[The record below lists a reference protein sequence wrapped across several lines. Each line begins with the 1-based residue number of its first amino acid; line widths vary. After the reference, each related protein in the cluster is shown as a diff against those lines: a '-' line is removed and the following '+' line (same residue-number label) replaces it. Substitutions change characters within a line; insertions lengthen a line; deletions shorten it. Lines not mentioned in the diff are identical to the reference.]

1 MCSKESFDYKHII
14 EGFTPTL
21 PADHLSIFS
30 ALLFKK
36 FYGYASYV
44 NGFQITTIVV
54 QRLVTKAF
62 TVSGPFGSVV
72 IQEMP
77 PPSLYYCTGVNVCF
91 PGCSWFLFEQ
101 SGWAFVLTFK
111 SLEVELLL
119 QSFGL
124 FLLS

>member
-62 TVSGPFGSVV
+62 TVSGPLCPVV
-72 IQEMP
+72 IQVMP
-77 PPSLYYCTGVNVCF
+77 PPSLYHCTGVNF
-91 PGCSWFLFEQ
+91 RFLGCSWFLFER
-101 SGWAFVLTFK
+101 SGWAFNVQVFESRASFAVFRLVTF
-111 SLEVELLL
+111 L
-119 QSFGL
+119 
-124 FLLS
+124 